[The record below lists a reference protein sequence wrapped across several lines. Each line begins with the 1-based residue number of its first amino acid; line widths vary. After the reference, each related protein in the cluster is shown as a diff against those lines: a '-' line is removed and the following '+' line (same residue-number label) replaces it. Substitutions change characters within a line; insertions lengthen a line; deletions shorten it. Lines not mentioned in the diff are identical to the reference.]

1 MGSDSSLEHIKSL
14 IRSWELSGL
23 SKSAFCRD
31 QQMSYHKFNYWHKRI
46 GTPVRSAAAFVPVEV
61 INSRTALTERI
72 TVRSKSGME
81 VSFPMNKESIPL
93 IRQLL
98 Q

>member
-1 MGSDSSLEHIKSL
+1 MGTDSSMEDIKSL

-31 QQMSYHKFNYWHKRI
+31 QQMSYHKFIYWHKRI
-46 GTPVRSAAAFVPVEV
+46 GAPVRSAAAFVPVEV
-61 INSRTALTERI
+61 INPRIALTERI
-72 TVRSKSGME
+72 TIRSKSGME

>member
-23 SKSAFCRD
+23 SKLAFCRD

-46 GTPVRSAAAFVPVEV
+46 GTTVRSAAAFVPVEV
-61 INSRTALTERI
+61 INPRTALSERI

-93 IRQLL
+93 IRQLM

>member
-1 MGSDSSLEHIKSL
+1 MGSDSPLEQIKNL
-14 IRSWELSGL
+14 IRNWELSGL
-23 SKSAFCRD
+23 TKSAFCRN
-31 QQMSYHKFNYWHKRI
+31 QQVSYHKFIYWQKRI
-46 GTPVRSAAAFVPVEV
+46 GMPVRSTGAFVPVEV
-61 INSRTALTERI
+61 ICSRSSSTDRI

-81 VSFPMNKESIPL
+81 VSFPMNKESIAL